1 MQRPFTGARAL
12 SCLCAAF
19 RAFRFARRCSGWLSR
34 RMRLLGR
41 ACLGGHWPPVQ
52 KKRALFLTNRDR
64 LGRSTGLSAAFA
76 LPDTAPSSFRASSA
90 LLRSSPAVP
99 AGGRE
104 TFRVSG
110 RDLLLPPELAERGGA
125 FLRRGTF
132 CPCKKYPKPRLGDW
146 RPACSPACG
155 GEQRPPP
162 PKNPREFTGG
172 VIRIAWSIR
181 AAHGYRIDE
190 SLTTI
195 AIDLV
200 LPSASAAFAA
210 CAVLR
215 CCLPVPRDPG
225 FRRPPE

>member
-1 MQRPFTGARAL
+1 MEAFQYPTRWAAVEETRQRLFFMPLPPAKG
-12 SCLCAAF
+12 
-19 RAFRFARRCSGWLSR
+19 RCSLAAGEGGSTPIFF
-34 RMRLLGR
+34 
-41 ACLGGHWPPVQ
+41 GGHRQ
-52 KKRALFLTNRDR
+52 T
-64 LGRSTGLSAAFA
+64 S
-76 LPDTAPSSFRASSA
+76 
-90 LLRSSPAVP
+90 

-132 CPCKKYPKPRLGDW
+132 CPCKKYPKTRLGDW

>member
-1 MQRPFTGARAL
+1 MVIPADAPPGPRLPGRSLAAGPKEKGAFPDEQGSSWPLSRAVSGFRPPGYGAVLFPRFKRAAAEFTGRA
-12 SCLCAAF
+12 
-19 RAFRFARRCSGWLSR
+19 
-34 RMRLLGR
+34 
-41 ACLGGHWPPVQ
+41 
-52 KKRALFLTNRDR
+52 
-64 LGRSTGLSAAFA
+64 
-76 LPDTAPSSFRASSA
+76 
-90 LLRSSPAVP
+90 
-99 AGGRE
+99 E

-132 CPCKKYPKPRLGDW
+132 CPCKKYPKTRLGDW

-155 GEQRPPP
+155 GEQRPPA

>member
-1 MQRPFTGARAL
+1 MFRVSGRDLPLPPGKEWLPLAAGEGGSAPHCGGDIRPPFSFYKRKRAVDGPKEKGAFPDEQGSSWPLNRAVSGFRPPGYRTVLFPRFKRAAAEFTGRA
-12 SCLCAAF
+12 
-19 RAFRFARRCSGWLSR
+19 
-34 RMRLLGR
+34 
-41 ACLGGHWPPVQ
+41 
-52 KKRALFLTNRDR
+52 
-64 LGRSTGLSAAFA
+64 
-76 LPDTAPSSFRASSA
+76 
-90 LLRSSPAVP
+90 
-99 AGGRE
+99 E

-132 CPCKKYPKPRLGDW
+132 CPCKKYPKTRLGDW

-162 PKNPREFTGG
+162 PKNPREFTGA

-181 AAHGYRIDE
+181 AAHGYRIDG

-200 LPSASAAFAA
+200 LPSASAASETCAA
-210 CAVLR
+210 LR
-215 CCLPVPRDPG
+215 RCLPVPRDPG